1 MPFACR
7 CQCGHCVA
15 MDMNRES
22 LCCCE
27 LDRVV
32 QKKEE
37 NESEVACILPH
48 KPLMLSVFIL
58 GLLAGTRLACTDSS
72 GV

>member
-1 MPFACR
+1 M
-7 CQCGHCVA
+7 HCAVA
-15 MDMNRES
+15 S
-22 LCCCE
+22 STE
-27 LDRVV
+27 LYRRR
-32 QKKEE
+32 KKM
-37 NESEVACILPH
+37 EVKWPVLPH